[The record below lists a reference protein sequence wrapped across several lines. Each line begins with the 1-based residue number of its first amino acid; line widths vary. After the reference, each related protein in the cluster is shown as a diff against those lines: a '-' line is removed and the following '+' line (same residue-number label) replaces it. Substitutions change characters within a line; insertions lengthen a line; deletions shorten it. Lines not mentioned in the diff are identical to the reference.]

1 MLSLEKVKE
10 ELNKWNFSYKNN
22 ILPGHS
28 INKVKWV
35 LPAGPVIVIAS
46 ERATSYLLGF
56 DEKGIHVFP
65 VEGNWNILDC
75 CLIEWKNITKFEMKK
90 GILLE
95 NTMNIMTNEMK
106 VSLKINKMV
115 AGNPWVKE
123 NIKELEKLNYYKK
136 QLYKSVKKFLLKGS
150 DLNGYVSKKKNEAKR
165 KK

>member
-1 MLSLEKVKE
+1 MLNLEKVKE

-22 ILPGHS
+22 IVPGHS
-28 INKVKWV
+28 TYKVKWV

-46 ERATSYLLGF
+46 ERATSYLFGF

-95 NTMNIMTNEMK
+95 NTMNITTNEMK

-115 AGNPWVKE
+115 AGNLWVKE

-136 QLYKSVKKFLLKGS
+136 V
-150 DLNGYVSKKKNEAKR
+150 
-165 KK
+165 

>member
-1 MLSLEKVKE
+1 MLNLEKVKE
-10 ELNKWNFSYKNN
+10 ELNKWNFNYKNN
-22 ILPGHS
+22 IVPGHS
-28 INKVKWV
+28 TYKVKWV

-46 ERATSYLLGF
+46 ERVTSYLFGF

-65 VEGNWNILDC
+65 VEGNCNILDC
-75 CLIEWKNITKFEMKK
+75 CLIEWKNIIKFEMKK

-136 QLYKSVKKFLLKGS
+136 
-150 DLNGYVSKKKNEAKR
+150 
-165 KK
+165 

>member
-1 MLSLEKVKE
+1 MLNLEKVKE

-22 ILPGHS
+22 IVPGHS
-28 INKVKWV
+28 TYKVKWI

-46 ERATSYLLGF
+46 ERATSYLFGF

-95 NTMNIMTNEMK
+95 NTMNITTNEMK

-115 AGNPWVKE
+115 AGNPWVK
-123 NIKELEKLNYYKK
+123 
-136 QLYKSVKKFLLKGS
+136 
-150 DLNGYVSKKKNEAKR
+150 
-165 KK
+165 